1 MPKPGEAVLILGDAL
16 TELRRL
22 PDRAFACIV
31 TSPPYNLGHH
41 HERARGQ
48 KRQWQGQYPGFADKL
63 AAGEYV
69 SFHRAALNEMLRV
82 LRDDGLVWYVHRR
95 RPESAGRTEASLL
108 DQVIDG
114 FPVRSEIIWH
124 KPGGGVFNL
133 PHRGDGGPVCYP
145 AVKYE
150 TVILIAKSRC
160 ASIDRGIAKL
170 GDVWSIPRE
179 RVKEHPA
186 AFPVALAD
194 RCIAA
199 TSAQGPVLDPF
210 IGTGSTALAA
220 LEQGRD
226 CTGIELVSETLE
238 IARRRL
244 VTAGRAP
251 RLL

>member
-1 MPKPGEAVLILGDAL
+1 M
-16 TELRRL
+16 L
-22 PDRAFACIV
+22 PSSQR
-31 TSPPYNLGHH
+31 
-41 HERARGQ
+41 
-48 KRQWQGQYPGFADKL
+48 
-63 AAGEYV
+63 
-69 SFHRAALNEMLRV
+69 
-82 LRDDGLVWYVHRR
+82 
-95 RPESAGRTEASLL
+95 
-108 DQVIDG
+108 
-114 FPVRSEIIWH
+114 
-124 KPGGGVFNL
+124 
-133 PHRGDGGPVCYP
+133 
-145 AVKYE
+145 YE
-150 TVILIAKSRC
+150 TVILIGKSRC

-186 AFPVALAD
+186 AFPVALAH

-226 CTGIELVSETLE
+226 CTGIELASETLD